1 MPPSL
6 NVLLRSRSLRLR
18 LVVPDPGSPRLEE
31 PISWVHSSD
40 LEDPTPFLDAGQLLL
55 TDGTQFSVDIGAGT
69 MARDSAAG
77 YSSSEAPNSKSY
89 EEYVRRL
96 VDHGIAGLGFA
107 TQVIHGMLPKGLEE
121 ACRNQGLPLLEV
133 PDRTPFIAIIRMV
146 ADYLAREEHA
156 LAEWSLQAQ
165 RAISRAAL
173 RPDGLTSILGE
184 LERQLHSWVAL
195 YDAAGNYVRMP
206 RNRPVPSDLAS
217 EVTQRVRS
225 ALELGKRSASHLDIG
240 GQSVTLQTLGRNG
253 SLRGALVLGAIE
265 PLDPARADIVN
276 SVIGLASLAL
286 EQARTLD
293 TARRHLRAG
302 VFEQLLAGSTDV
314 ATLTARQ
321 VWGQLPREPLLV
333 TASRQDHPAPNLLE
347 ALELLAD
354 DYRGAVFYALRG
366 DQLVVLAGLA
376 HQDKV
381 LELLQRHG
389 AVAGV
394 SSQSAMVDLPNALEE
409 ANRAL
414 HRAAELERAVVA
426 FAELSDGGMLGLLR
440 EEKAGPVARGLLQPL
455 IAHDEAERTE
465 LLATVQEWFANNC
478 VWDKTARHL
487 GVHRHTLRNR
497 IDAAG
502 RILGLNLDG
511 MRDRLELFAAIQFLG
526 ARSAVNDRSRNSN

>member
-6 NVLLRSRSLRLR
+6 NVLLRSRTLKLR
-18 LVVPDPGSPRLEE
+18 LVVPEPDSPLLDE

-55 TDGTQFSVDIGAGT
+55 TDGTQFPVDTRAG
-69 MARDSAAG
+69 G
-77 YSSSEAPNSKSY
+77 LFEV
-89 EEYVRRL
+89 YVRRL
-96 VDHGIAGLGFA
+96 VDHGIGGLGFA
-107 TQVIHGMLPKGLEE
+107 TQVIHGTLPPGLED
-121 ACRNQGLPLLEV
+121 ACLQHGLPLLEV
-133 PDRTPFIAIIRMV
+133 PDRTPFIAIIRSV
-146 ADYLAREEHA
+146 ADYLAKEDHA
-156 LAEWSLQAQ
+156 RAEWSLQAQ

-206 RNRPVPSDLAS
+206 RNRAIPSEIAG
-217 EVTQRVRS
+217 EVTEKVRR
-225 ALELGKRSASHLDIG
+225 ALDLGTRSASNLDID
-240 GQSVTLQTLGRNG
+240 GQSVTLQTLGRKG

-276 SVIGLASLAL
+276 TVIGLASLAL

-314 ATLTARQ
+314 AIKTARQ

-333 TASRQDHPAPNLLE
+333 TASRQENPAPSLLE

-366 DQLVVLAGLA
+366 DLLVVLAGHA
-376 HQDKV
+376 HQDTV
-381 LELLQRHG
+381 LELLKRHG
-389 AVAGV
+389 SCGV
-394 SSQSAMVDLPNALEE
+394 SGETAMGGLPGALEE
-409 ANRAL
+409 ATRAL
-414 HRAAELERAVVA
+414 RRAAELGRDVA
-426 FAELSDGGMLGLLR
+426 EFSELSEGGMLGLLR
-440 EEKAGPVARGLLQPL
+440 EEKAGPVARRLLQPL
-455 IAHDEAERTE
+455 IAHDHAEQTE
-465 LLATVQEWFANNC
+465 LLPTVREWFANNC
-478 VWDKTARHL
+478 VWDKTARRL

-502 RILGLNLDG
+502 RILNLNLDG
-511 MRDRLELFAAIQFLG
+511 MRDRLELFAAVQFLDE
-526 ARSAVNDRSRNSN
+526 V

>member
-1 MPPSL
+1 MPELGAS
-6 NVLLRSRSLRLR
+6 
-18 LVVPDPGSPRLEE
+18 RLEE
-31 PISWVHSSD
+31 PITWVHSSD
-40 LEDPTPFLDAGQLLL
+40 LEDPTPFLDEGQLLL
-55 TDGTQFSVDIGAGT
+55 TDGTQFPV
-69 MARDSAAG
+69 
-77 YSSSEAPNSKSY
+77 EAVTVPESPEASNRLGY

-96 VDHGIAGLGFA
+96 VNHGIAGLGFA
-107 TQVIHGMLPKGLEE
+107 TQVVHGALPRGLEE

-146 ADYLAREEHA
+146 ADYLAKEEHA
-156 LAEWSLQAQ
+156 RAEWSLQAQ

-206 RNRPVPSDLAS
+206 RNRPVPSDIATQ
-217 EVTQRVRS
+217 VTRSVRN
-225 ALELGKRSASHLDIG
+225 ALDLGTRSASHLDVG
-240 GQSVTLQTLGRNG
+240 GQSVTLQTLGRKG

-314 ATLTARQ
+314 AVRTARQ

-333 TASRQDHPAPNLLE
+333 TASRQENPAPNLLE
-347 ALELLAD
+347 SLELLAD
-354 DYRGAVFYALRG
+354 DYRGGVFYALRG
-366 DQLVVLAGLA
+366 ELLVVLAAKA
-376 HQDKV
+376 HQGKV
-381 LELLQRHG
+381 MELLQRHG
-389 AVAGV
+389 ACGV
-394 SSQSAMVDLPNALEE
+394 STETAMDTLSDAFEE
-409 ANRAL
+409 ATRAL
-414 HRAAELERAVVA
+414 RRATELGSAVVE
-426 FAELSDGGMLGLLR
+426 FSDLSEGGMLGLLR
-440 EEKAGPVARGLLQPL
+440 EEEAGPVARGLLQPL
-455 IAHDEAERTE
+455 IAHDAAEQTE
-465 LLATVQEWFANNC
+465 LLGTVREWLANDC
-478 VWDKTARHL
+478 VWDKTARRL

-497 IDAAG
+497 VDAAG

-511 MRDRLELFAAIQFLG
+511 MRDRLELFAAVQFLED
-526 ARSAVNDRSRNSN
+526 S

>member
-18 LVVPDPGSPRLEE
+18 LITPDLGAPQLDE

-55 TDGTQFSVDIGAGT
+55 TDGTQFPAEGEFRKYD
-69 MARDSAAG
+69 
-77 YSSSEAPNSKSY
+77 
-89 EEYVRRL
+89 EYVGRL
-96 VDHGIAGLGFA
+96 RGHGIAGLGFA
-107 TQVIHGMLPKGLEE
+107 TQVIHGTLPPALED
-121 ACRNQGLPLLEV
+121 ACRNHGLPLLEV

-146 ADYLAREEHA
+146 ADYLAREEHSR
-156 LAEWSLQAQ
+156 AEWSLQAQ

-206 RNRPVPSDLAS
+206 RNRPVPSNIAA
-217 EVTQRVRS
+217 EVTAKVRA
-225 ALELGKRSASHLDIG
+225 ALDQGTRSASHLNIG
-240 GQSVTLQTLGRNG
+240 GQPVTLQTLGRKG
-253 SLRGALVLGAIE
+253 SLRGVLVLGAIE
-265 PLDPARADIVN
+265 PLDPARTDIVN

-302 VFEQLLAGSTDV
+302 VFEQLVAGSTEV
-314 ATLTARQ
+314 AARTARQ
-321 VWGQLPREPLLV
+321 VWGQLPREPLFV
-333 TASRQDHPAPNLLE
+333 TASRQENPAPNLLE

-354 DYRGAVFYALRG
+354 DYRGAVFYALRS
-366 DQLVVLAGLA
+366 DLLVVLAGRQ

-389 AVAGV
+389 PCGI
-394 SSQSAMVDLPNALEE
+394 SSQTTMEALPGALEE
-409 ANRAL
+409 ASRAL
-414 HRAAELERAVVA
+414 RRATELGRAAVE
-426 FAELSDGGMLGLLR
+426 FSELSNSGMLGLLR

-455 IAHDEAERTE
+455 IAHDAAERTE
-465 LLATVQEWFANNC
+465 LLATVREWFANDC
-478 VWDKTARHL
+478 VWDKTARRL

-497 IDAAG
+497 VGAAG

-511 MRDRLELFAAIQFLG
+511 MRDRLELFAAVQFLEETQPRQG
-526 ARSAVNDRSRNSN
+526 LEQ

>member
-6 NVLLRSRSLRLR
+6 NVLLRSRTLKLR
-18 LVVPDPGSPRLEE
+18 LVVPDLGSPRLEE

-40 LEDPTPFLDAGQLLL
+40 LEDPTPFLDRGQLLL
-55 TDGTQFSVDIGAGT
+55 TDGTQFPVEP
-69 MARDSAAG
+69 AAAATAPGITGHPSPEVQNHGG
-77 YSSSEAPNSKSY
+77 YED
-89 EEYVRRL
+89 YVRRL

-107 TQVIHGMLPKGLEE
+107 TQVIHGTLPPGLEE
-121 ACRNQGLPLLEV
+121 ACRSQGLPLVEV

-156 LAEWSLQAQ
+156 RAEWSLQAQ
-165 RAISRAAL
+165 RALSRAAL

-206 RNRPVPSDLAS
+206 RNRPVPSEIAG
-217 EVTQRVRS
+217 EAAEKVRA
-225 ALELGKRSASHLDIG
+225 ALELGTRSASHLDIG
-240 GQSVTLQTLGRNG
+240 GQSVTLQTLGRKG

-314 ATLTARQ
+314 ATRTARQ

-333 TASRQDHPAPNLLE
+333 TASRQESPAPNLLE

-354 DYRGAVFYALRG
+354 DHRGAVFYALR
-366 DQLVVLAGLA
+366 DEMLVILAGQV
-376 HQDKV
+376 HQGRI
-381 LELLQRHG
+381 LELLERHG

-394 SSQSAMVDLPNALEE
+394 SSETTMKDLPDAFVE
-409 ANRAL
+409 AT
-414 HRAAELERAVVA
+414 RAARRAQELRRAVVT
-426 FAELSDGGMLGLLR
+426 FSELSEGGMLGLLR
-440 EEKAGPVARGLLQPL
+440 AEEAGPVARGLLQPL
-455 IAHDEAERTE
+455 LAHDAAEHTQ
-465 LLATVQEWFANNC
+465 LLDTVREWFANDC
-478 VWDKTARHL
+478 VWDKTARRL

-511 MRDRLELFAAIQFLG
+511 MGDRLELFAAVQFLEKETTG
-526 ARSAVNDRSRNSN
+526 R

>member
-6 NVLLRSRSLRLR
+6 NVLLRSRSLKLR
-18 LVVPDPGSPRLEE
+18 LVVPDLGAPQLER

-55 TDGTQFSVDIGAGT
+55 TDGTQFPLG
-69 MARDSAAG
+69 AAG
-77 YSSSEAPNSKSY
+77 VTTAEAGGSRELLEVSSGPKY

-96 VDHGIAGLGFA
+96 VDHGIVGLGFA
-107 TQVIHGMLPKGLEE
+107 TQVIHGALPPGLEA

-146 ADYLAREEHA
+146 ADYIAREEHA
-156 LAEWSLQAQ
+156 RAEWSLQAQ

-206 RNRPVPSDLAS
+206 RNRPVPSDITA
-217 EVTQRVRS
+217 EVTARVRS
-225 ALELGKRSASHLDIG
+225 ALDLGTRSASHLDVG
-240 GQSVTLQTLGRNG
+240 GQPVTLQTLGRKGN
-253 SLRGALVLGAIE
+253 LRGALVLGAME

-293 TARRHLRAG
+293 TARRLLRAG
-302 VFEQLLAGSTDV
+302 VFEQLLAGSTEV
-314 ATLTARQ
+314 AVRTARQ
-321 VWGQLPREPLLV
+321 VWGQLPREPLVV
-333 TASRQDHPAPNLLE
+333 TAARQENQAPNLLE

-354 DYRGAVFYALRG
+354 DYRGAVFYAVYGEL
-366 DQLVVLAGLA
+366 LVVLAGTP
-376 HQDKV
+376 HQEKV

-389 AVAGV
+389 SVAGV
-394 SSQSAMVDLPNALEE
+394 SSETDMKGIANGLKEATRAL
-409 ANRAL
+409 NRAV
-414 HRAAELERAVVA
+414 EVGKPVVS
-426 FAELSDGGMLGLLR
+426 FSELSEGGMLGLLR
-440 EEKAGPVARGLLQPL
+440 EDEAGAVARGLLQPL
-455 IAHDEAERTE
+455 IAHDTAEGTE
-465 LLATVQEWFANNC
+465 LLDTVREWFANNC
-478 VWDKTARHL
+478 VWDKTARRM

-502 RILGLNLDG
+502 KILGLNLDG
-511 MRDRLELFAAIQFLG
+511 MRDRLELFAAVQFLEDG
-526 ARSAVNDRSRNSN
+526 SGHVGL

>member
-6 NVLLRSRSLRLR
+6 NVLLRSRALKLR
-18 LVVPDPGSPRLEE
+18 LVVPTLGSPALEE

-40 LEDPTPFLDAGQLLL
+40 LEDPTPFLDRGQLLL
-55 TDGTQFSVDIGAGT
+55 TDGSQFTVQPGAAKT
-69 MARDSAAG
+69 RPAAAG
-77 YSSSEAPNSKSY
+77 QQSTGAPNGLGY
-89 EEYVRRL
+89 GEYVRRL
-96 VDHGIAGLGFA
+96 VDHGIVGLGFA
-107 TQVIHGMLPKGLEE
+107 TEVIHGTLPLGLEE
-121 ACRNQGLPLLEV
+121 ACRSQGLPLVEV

-156 LAEWSLQAQ
+156 RAEWSLQAQ

-206 RNRPVPSDLAS
+206 RNRPVPSEIAG

-225 ALELGKRSASHLDIG
+225 ALDLGTRSASHLEIE
-240 GQSVTLQTLGRNG
+240 GQSVTLQTLGRKG

-314 ATLTARQ
+314 ATVTARQ
-321 VWGQLPREPLLV
+321 VWGQLPRDPLLV
-333 TASRQDHPAPNLLE
+333 TASQQESPAPNLLE

-354 DYRGAVFYALRG
+354 DHRGAVFYALRG
-366 DQLVVLAGLA
+366 ELLVILAGQA
-376 HQDKV
+376 HQGRV
-381 LELLQRHG
+381 LELLARHG

-394 SSQSAMVDLPNALEE
+394 SGETAMEALPDALEE
-409 ANRAL
+409 ATRAAR
-414 HRAAELERAVVA
+414 RAAELGRGVVS
-426 FAELSDGGMLGLLR
+426 FSELSEGGMWGLLR
-440 EEKAGPVARGLLQPL
+440 GEEAGPVARGLLQPL
-455 IAHDEAERTE
+455 IARDAAENTQ
-465 LLATVQEWFANNC
+465 LLATVREWFANDC
-478 VWDKTARHL
+478 VWDKTARRL

-497 IDAAG
+497 IHTVG

-511 MRDRLELFAAIQFLG
+511 MRDRLELFAAVQFLEKDTTP
-526 ARSAVNDRSRNSN
+526 R

>member
-6 NVLLRSRSLRLR
+6 NVLLRSRSLKLR
-18 LVVPDPGSPRLEE
+18 LVVPDLGAPQLEK
-31 PISWVHSSD
+31 PIGWVHSSD

-55 TDGTQFSVDIGAGT
+55 TDGTQFPVDAGSVTTTTDPAT
-69 MARDSAAG
+69 QRQ
-77 YSSSEAPNSKSY
+77 APEGPHGQGY

-107 TQVIHGMLPKGLEE
+107 TQVIHGTLPRGLEE
-121 ACRNQGLPLLEV
+121 ACRQQGLPLLEV

-156 LAEWSLQAQ
+156 RAEWSLQAQ

-206 RNRPVPSDLAS
+206 RNRPVPSNIAG
-217 EVTQRVRS
+217 EVTQRVRD
-225 ALELGKRSASHLDIG
+225 ALHLGTRSASHLDIG
-240 GQSVTLQTLGRNG
+240 GQAVTLQTLGRKGN
-253 SLRGALVLGAIE
+253 LRGALILGAIE
-265 PLDPARADIVN
+265 PLDPARTDIVN

-286 EQARTLD
+286 EQARSLD
-293 TARRHLRAG
+293 TARRHLRSG

-314 ATLTARQ
+314 AVRTARQ

-333 TASRQDHPAPNLLE
+333 TASRQEIPAPNLLE

-354 DYRGAVFYALRG
+354 DHHGAVFYALRG
-366 DQLVVLAGLA
+366 ELLIVLAGPA

-381 LELLQRHG
+381 LELLRRHG
-389 AVAGV
+389 AVCGISAETGM
-394 SSQSAMVDLPNALEE
+394 SSLPNALEE

-414 HRAAELERAVVA
+414 RHAVELDRAVVG
-426 FAELSDGGMLGLLR
+426 FSELSEGGMLGLL
-440 EEKAGPVARGLLQPL
+440 KGAAAGPVARGLLQPL
-455 IAHDEAERTE
+455 IAHDAAEHTE
-465 LLATVQEWFANNC
+465 LLETIREWFANNC
-478 VWDKTARHL
+478 VWDKTARSL

-502 RILGLNLDG
+502 RILGLNLDRIG
-511 MRDRLELFAAIQFLG
+511 DRLELFAAVQFLEE
-526 ARSAVNDRSRNSN
+526 

>member
-1 MPPSL
+1 M
-6 NVLLRSRSLRLR
+6 
-18 LVVPDPGSPRLEE
+18 
-31 PISWVHSSD
+31 HSSD

-55 TDGTQFSVDIGAGT
+55 TDGTQFPVEAGT
-69 MARDSAAG
+69 GTTAAG
-77 YSSSEAPNSKSY
+77 SLTGRESPQVPNSQGY
-89 EEYVRRL
+89 EGYVRRL
-96 VDHGIAGLGFA
+96 VDHGIVGLGFA
-107 TQVIHGMLPKGLEE
+107 TQVIHGTLPKGLEE
-121 ACRNQGLPLLEV
+121 ACRSQGLPLLEV

-146 ADYLAREEHA
+146 ADHLAKEEHA
-156 LAEWSLQAQ
+156 RAEWSLQAQ

-206 RNRPVPSDLAS
+206 RNRPVPSTIAD
-217 EVTQRVRS
+217 EVALRVRT
-225 ALELGKRSASHLDIG
+225 ALDLGTRSASHQDIHG
-240 GQSVTLQTLGRNG
+240 ESVTLQTLGRKG

-314 ATLTARQ
+314 AISTARQ
-321 VWGQLPREPLLV
+321 VWGQLPRAPLLV
-333 TASRQDHPAPNLLE
+333 TASRQDSPAPNLLE

-354 DYRGAVFYALRG
+354 DHRGAVFYAMRG
-366 DQLVVLAGLA
+366 ELLIVLTGRA

-381 LELLQRHG
+381 LELLRRHG
-389 AVAGV
+389 AVCGV
-394 SSQSAMVDLPNALEE
+394 STEVDMDGLPGALEE
-409 ANRAL
+409 ATRAMR
-414 HRAAELERAVVA
+414 RAAELNRPVVN
-426 FAELSDGGMLGLLR
+426 FSELSDGGMLGLLR
-440 EEKAGPVARGLLQPL
+440 EEEAGPVARGLLQPL
-455 IAHDEAERTE
+455 IAHDTAQQTE
-465 LLATVQEWFANNC
+465 LLETVLQWFANDC
-478 VWDKTARHL
+478 VWDTTARHL

-497 IDAAG
+497 IDSAG

-511 MRDRLELFAAIQFLG
+511 MRDRLELYAAVQFLDN
-526 ARSAVNDRSRNSN
+526 A

>member
-6 NVLLRSRSLRLR
+6 NVLLRTRSLKLR
-18 LVVPDPGSPRLEE
+18 LVVPDLGGPGLEE
-31 PISWVHSSD
+31 PISWVHNSD
-40 LEDPTPFLDAGQLLL
+40 LEDPTPFLDRGQLLL
-55 TDGTQFSVDIGAGT
+55 TDGNQFPVETPESTTTADP
-69 MARDSAAG
+69 AAG
-77 YSSSEAPNSKSY
+77 QQPPHVPHGRTY

-96 VDHGIAGLGFA
+96 VDHGIVGLGFA
-107 TQVIHGMLPKGLEE
+107 TQVIHRALPKGLED

-156 LAEWSLQAQ
+156 RAEWSLQAQ

-206 RNRPVPSDLAS
+206 RNRPLPSDVAD
-217 EVTQRVRS
+217 EVTQRVQR
-225 ALELGKRSASHLDIG
+225 ALNLGTRSASHLEIG
-240 GQSVTLQTLGRNG
+240 GQSVTLQTLGRKG
-253 SLRGALVLGAIE
+253 SLRGALAVGAIE

-276 SVIGLASLAL
+276 TVIGLASLAL

-314 ATLTARQ
+314 AIRTARQ
-321 VWGQLPREPLLV
+321 VWGHLPREPLLV
-333 TASRQDHPAPNLLE
+333 TASRQESPAPNLLE

-366 DQLVVLAGLA
+366 DLLVVLAGKA

-381 LELLQRHG
+381 RELLERHG
-389 AVAGV
+389 SVCGV
-394 SSQSAMVDLPNALEE
+394 SAETAMDGLPEALEE
-409 ANRAL
+409 AQRAL
-414 HRAAELERAVVA
+414 RRATELGRAAVE
-426 FAELSDGGMLGLLR
+426 FSELSDGGMLGLLR
-440 EEKAGPVARGLLQPL
+440 EESAGPVARGLLQPL
-455 IAHDEAERTE
+455 IAHDAAEQTE
-465 LLATVQEWFANNC
+465 LLETVREWFANNC
-478 VWDKTARHL
+478 AWDKTARRL

-497 IDAAG
+497 IDTAG

-511 MRDRLELFAAIQFLG
+511 MRDRLELFAAVQFLE
-526 ARSAVNDRSRNSN
+526 D

>member
-6 NVLLRSRSLRLR
+6 NVLLRSRALKLR
-18 LVVPDPGSPRLEE
+18 LVVPDLGAPRLEE

-55 TDGTQFSVDIGAGT
+55 TDGTQFPVSPAAGTTTAQAGAG
-69 MARDSAAG
+69 G
-77 YSSSEAPNSKSY
+77 GEPEPPNHGGY

-107 TQVIHGMLPKGLEE
+107 TQVIHGTLPRGLEE
-121 ACRNQGLPLLEV
+121 ACRSQGLPLLEV

-156 LAEWSLQAQ
+156 RAEWSLQAQ

-206 RNRPVPSDLAS
+206 RNRPVPSSIAAD
-217 EVTQRVRS
+217 VTQSVRS
-225 ALELGKRSASHLDIG
+225 ALDLGKRSASHLSIG
-240 GQSVTLQTLGRNG
+240 GQSVTLQTLGRKG

-314 ATLTARQ
+314 ALRTARQ
-321 VWGQLPREPLLV
+321 VWGQLPRDPLLV
-333 TASRQDHPAPNLLE
+333 TASLQENPAPNLLE

-354 DYRGAVFYALRG
+354 DHRGAVFYALRG
-366 DQLVVLAGLA
+366 ELLVVLAGKRY
-376 HQDKV
+376 QDKA
-381 LELLQRHG
+381 LEVLQRHG
-389 AVAGV
+389 AVCGV
-394 SSQSAMVDLPNALEE
+394 SGEATVDTLSGALEE
-409 ANRAL
+409 ATRAL
-414 HRAAELERAVVA
+414 KRATELGSAVVE
-426 FAELSDGGMLGLLR
+426 FSELSDGGMLGLLR
-440 EEKAGPVARGLLQPL
+440 EEKAGPVAKGLLQPL
-455 IAHDEAERTE
+455 IAHDAAEHTD
-465 LLATVQEWFANNC
+465 LLGTVREWFANDC
-478 VWDKTARHL
+478 VWDKTARRL

-511 MRDRLELFAAIQFLG
+511 MRDRVEIFAAVQFLEDG
-526 ARSAVNDRSRNSN
+526 QK